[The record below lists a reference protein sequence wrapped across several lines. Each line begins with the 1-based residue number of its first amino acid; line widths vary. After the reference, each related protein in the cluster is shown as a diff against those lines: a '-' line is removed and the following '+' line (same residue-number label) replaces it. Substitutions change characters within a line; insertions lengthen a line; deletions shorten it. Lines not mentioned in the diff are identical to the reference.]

1 MGSQAVPIADPGW
14 DDDKEKGIW
23 GQTHFINCIIEGLKR
38 AGTKPLNYA
47 KLADIEQGE
56 KEAPSRFLERLWAD
70 LRKFTNISPENA
82 EGETASKDKFLTQSA
97 PDIRCKLQKWAFGPN
112 QSLEKPLQLD
122 QKIYYS
128 EEYEEEKQQQ
138 KRTKEKAGL

>member
-82 EGETASKDKFLTQSA
+82 EGETASKDKFLTQSS
-97 PDIRCKLQKWAFGPN
+97 PDLCHKL
-112 QSLEKPLQLD
+112 
-122 QKIYYS
+122 
-128 EEYEEEKQQQ
+128 
-138 KRTKEKAGL
+138 